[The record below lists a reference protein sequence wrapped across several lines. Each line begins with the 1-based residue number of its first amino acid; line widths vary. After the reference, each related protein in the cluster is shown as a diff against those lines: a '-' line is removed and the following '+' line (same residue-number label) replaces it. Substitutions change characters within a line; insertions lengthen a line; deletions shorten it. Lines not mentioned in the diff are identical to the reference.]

1 MDLCDSGIPSR
12 NRDTLGGHVFP
23 HGIKPEKV
31 TCASDV
37 IVSDVVA
44 EAMPSHPD

>member
-12 NRDTLGGHVFP
+12 NRDTMGGHVFP
-23 HGIKPEKV
+23 RDITPEKV